1 MKKTFLILLLI
12 TSLKG
17 FSQEVSSPNIILIVA
32 DDAGIG
38 DYEPYNTMFSV
49 DPAVKLKTPNIKKLS
64 EEGMLFTSAYSTGAV
79 CQPSRYSIM
88 TGLYPIRKVISGTT
102 SSINERIIPS
112 NVETIGQMLKKKG
125 YQTAMFGKWHL
136 DYLYT
141 DIKGKAT
148 TSTKNVDLSQPIPL
162 GVNQYGFDYSFWLP
176 KGVSGADFFIENNTI
191 VKLNKEVDYK
201 GSAAW
206 EGHKRWEII
215 SYKSGEPLKEL
226 NKHVLGDAIVDKALD
241 YMEKAVQQKKPFFI
255 YLPLIAPHTP
265 HLPNRD
271 VNGHPVDKGTFNSLG
286 QPADRVRQKM
296 VYENDVITG
305 QILEQLDRLKI
316 SDNTIVIFTSD
327 NGGGKPGAVNDGASG
342 IYKGYKGTAW
352 EGGTRMPLIVKWPN
366 KIKKASINDAL
377 VSQVDFYATFAA
389 LLNVTPNKTKDSKS
403 FLPVLLGK
411 ETTARN
417 YNVTVKHKVDEYAN
431 EEEGIRNIGMRTKEG
446 YKLILFYNQK
456 NDTYEPIEFY
466 NLNDDASE
474 KNNLI
479 ANVKYKSIINE
490 MKLKLEKGIL
500 SVGMI
505 N

>member
-1 MKKTFLILLLI
+1 MKKTFLVLLLLV
-12 TSLKG
+12 SLKG
-17 FSQEVSSPNIILIVA
+17 FCQKSAVPNIILIVA

-49 DPAVKLKTPNIKKLS
+49 NPAVKINTPNIKKLA
-64 EEGMLFTSAYSTGAV
+64 EEGMLFKSAYSTGAV

-102 SSINERIIPS
+102 ASIDQRIIPADI
-112 NVETIGQMLKKKG
+112 ETIGQMLKKNG

-141 DIKGKAT
+141 DTKGIAT
-148 TSTKNVDLSQPIPL
+148 TNTKNINLAEPIQL
-162 GVNQYGFDYSFWLP
+162 GVNQYGFDDSFWLP

-191 VKLNKEVDYK
+191 VKLNKEIDYNK
-201 GSAAW
+201 TPAW
-206 EGHKRWEII
+206 KDHKRWESS
-215 SYKSGEPLKEL
+215 SYKSGEPFKEL

-241 YMEKAVQQKKPFFI
+241 YMEKAVTQKKPFFI

-271 VNGHPVDKGTFNSLG
+271 VNGQAIDKGTFNSLG

-305 QILEQLDRLKI
+305 QILEQLNRLKI
-316 SDNTIVIFTSD
+316 ADNTIVIFTSD

-342 IYKGYKGTAW
+342 IYKGHKGTAW
-352 EGGTRMPLIVKWPN
+352 EGGTRMPLIIKWPN
-366 KIKKASINDAL
+366 KIAKASTSDAM
-377 VSQVDFYATFAA
+377 VSQVDFFATFADLITA
-389 LLNVTPNKTKDSKS
+389 SPNKTKDSKS
-403 FLPVLLGK
+403 FLPVLYGK
-411 ETTARN
+411 NKTARN
-417 YNVTVKHKVDEYAN
+417 YNVTVKHGVGDFAN
-431 EEEGIRNIGMRTKEG
+431 EDEGIRNVGMRTKEG

-456 NDTYEPIEFY
+456 SNKYDPIEFY
-466 NLNDDASE
+466 NLNDDVAE

-479 ANVKYKSIINE
+479 ANIKYKSIINE
-490 MKLKLEKGIL
+490 MKLTLEKGIQTA
-500 SVGMI
+500 GAI
-505 N
+505 D

>member
-1 MKKTFLILLLI
+1 MVKSYLHLKLKSINIMKKTFLVLLLI

-17 FSQEVSSPNIILIVA
+17 FSQNGSVPNIILIVA

-49 DPAVKLKTPNIKKLS
+49 NPNIKLKTPNIKKLA

-79 CQPSRYSIM
+79 CQPSRYSII

-102 SSINERIIPS
+102 SSINQRIIPA
-112 NVETIGQMLKKKG
+112 NVETIGQMLKKNG

-141 DIKGKAT
+141 DKKGIPT
-148 TSTKNVDLSQPIPL
+148 TSTKDVNLAQPIKL

-176 KGVSGADFFIENNTI
+176 KGVSGADFFIENNSI
-191 VKLNKEVDYK
+191 VKLNKEINYNK
-201 GSAAW
+201 TPAW
-206 EGHKRWEII
+206 EGHKRWQIS
-215 SYKSGEPLKEL
+215 SYKSGEPFKEL
-226 NKHVLGDAIVDKALD
+226 NKHILGDAIVDKALD
-241 YMEKAVQQKKPFFI
+241 YMEKAVQENKPFFI

-265 HLPNRD
+265 HLPNVN
-271 VNGHPVDKGTFNSLG
+271 VNGQAIDKGAFNSLG
-286 QPADRVRQKM
+286 KPIDKVRQKM

-305 QILEQLDRLKI
+305 QILEQLKRLKI

-342 IYKGYKGTAW
+342 IYKGHKGTAW
-352 EGGTRMPLIVKWPN
+352 EGGTRMPLIIKWSN
-366 KIKKASINDAL
+366 KIPKGSISNAM
-377 VSQVDFYATFAA
+377 VSQVDFYATFAD
-389 LLNVTPNKTKDSKS
+389 LLKAKPNKTKDSKS
-403 FLPVLLGK
+403 FLPVLLGENK
-411 ETTARN
+411 TARN
-417 YNVTVKHKVDEYAN
+417 YNVTVKHGVGDYAN
-431 EEEGIRNIGMRTKEG
+431 EDEGIRNVGMRTKEG

-456 NDTYEPIEFY
+456 TNKYEPIEFY

-479 ANVKYKSIINE
+479 TNVIIF
-490 MKLKLEKGIL
+490 L
-500 SVGMI
+500 VV
-505 N
+505 